1 MKVKTSQQIRVGIFV
16 FIGLILSMIVIFLLG
31 DGWAIFQRQ
40 YTLYS
45 SFKDI
50 SGLKLDAPVY
60 LAGIQVGK
68 VEDIQF
74 PADLKDPQ
82 VMVKMKVK
90 HEFRDRIRQ
99 NSTTRITTQGLLG
112 DKAIFIS
119 MGSLEFPEMKDGET
133 LNVKEGMSL
142 EAISDRGTE
151 LLNNVTKLSKNVDG
165 LVEDIRS
172 NEGLVHALIYDTE
185 GKEIVRDLAKLTQ
198 SAQSVVREVQ
208 NGRGSIH
215 ALIYDPVDK
224 DIGKAFSQTAENL
237 KAVSRDFAAISG
249 KIEKGEGSVGGLIND
264 PTVYYD
270 LMTLLGKA
278 NRNKILRTVIRATL
292 ATNEKDL
299 IESK

>member
-1 MKVKTSQQIRVGIFV
+1 MKVKTSQQIRVGVFV
-16 FIGLILSMIVIFLLG
+16 FIGLILAMVVVFLLG

-45 SFKDI
+45 SFRDI

-68 VEDIQF
+68 VDDIQF
-74 PADLKDPQ
+74 PDDLKDPQ
-82 VMVKMKVK
+82 VMVKMKIK
-90 HEFRDRIRQ
+90 EDYRDRIRQ
-99 NSTTRITTQGLLG
+99 DSLSRITTQGLLG
-112 DKAIFIS
+112 DKAIFIT
-119 MGSLEFPEMKDGET
+119 MGTLEYAETKDGDT
-133 LNVKEGMSL
+133 LNVKQGLSL

-151 LLNNVTKLSKNVDG
+151 LLNNVTKLSKNVDE
-165 LVEDIRS
+165 LVGDIRN
-172 NEGLVHALIYDTE
+172 NEGFVHALIYDTE
-185 GKEIVRDLAKLTQ
+185 GKDIVRNLAKFTD
-198 SAQSVVREVQ
+198 SAQSLVRQVQ
-208 NGRGSIH
+208 NGRGTIH
-215 ALIYDPVDK
+215 ALLYDPVDK
-224 DIGKAFSQTAENL
+224 DLGKAFSQTAQNL

-249 KIEKGEGSVGGLIND
+249 RIDKGEGSIGGLIND

-299 IESK
+299 IEK

>member
-16 FIGLILSMIVIFLLG
+16 FIGLILAMVVIFMLG

-40 YTLYS
+40 YNLYS
-45 SFKDI
+45 NFKDI

-60 LAGIQVGK
+60 LAGIQVGR
-68 VEDIQF
+68 VDDIQF
-74 PADLKDPQ
+74 PDNIKDQQ
-82 VMVKMKVK
+82 VIVKMKVK
-90 HEFRDRIRQ
+90 HEFKDRIRQ
-99 NSTTRITTQGLLG
+99 DSTVRITTQGLLG

-119 MGSLEFPEMKDGET
+119 MGSLESPETRDGDT

-151 LLNNVTKLSKNVDG
+151 LLDNVTKLSKNVDG
-165 LVEDIRS
+165 LVEDIRT

-198 SAQSVVREVQ
+198 SAQSVVREVRD
-208 NGRGSIH
+208 GRGSIH

-299 IESK
+299 IEK

>member
-16 FIGLILSMIVIFLLG
+16 FIGLILSMVVIFLLG

-40 YTLYS
+40 YNLYG

-60 LAGIQVGK
+60 LAGIQVGR
-68 VEDIQF
+68 VDDIQF
-74 PADLKDPQ
+74 PVDLKDQ
-82 VMVKMKVK
+82 KVTIKMKIQQK
-90 HEFRDRIRQ
+90 FKDRIRQ
-99 NSTTRITTQGLLG
+99 NSTARITTQGLLG

-119 MGSLEFPEMKDGET
+119 MGSQENAEMKDGDT
-133 LNVKEGMSL
+133 LNVKEGLSL
-142 EAISDRGTE
+142 EAISDQGTE
-151 LLNNVTKLSKNVDG
+151 LLDNVTKLSKNVDG
-165 LVEDIRS
+165 LVEDIRT
-172 NEGLVHALIYDTE
+172 NDGLVHALIYDTE

-208 NGRGSIH
+208 SGRGSIH

-237 KAVSRDFAAISG
+237 KSVSRDFAAISG

-278 NRNKILRTVIRATL
+278 NRNKLLRTVIRATL

-299 IESK
+299 IEK